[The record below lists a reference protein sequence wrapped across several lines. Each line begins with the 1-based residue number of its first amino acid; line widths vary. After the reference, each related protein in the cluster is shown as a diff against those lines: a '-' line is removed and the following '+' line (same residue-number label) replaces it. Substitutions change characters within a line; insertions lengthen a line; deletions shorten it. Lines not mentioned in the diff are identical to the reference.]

1 MKQMFYGGIAATLL
15 FGTAVFAQ
23 TSQPRAQTQPE
34 PRTQTGRASTDEHV
48 TVIGC
53 VQREEDYRRAHNMP
67 RGGAVGTGVGA
78 ANEFVLVNAM
88 MSGRPTGTAGRAA
101 SETEFELTGSA
112 EGKLTEHVGKRVEI
126 TGNLKAA
133 EVGASG
139 QPTGGA
145 TAGRPPQGVDVT
157 SEDLKLRE
165 LEVLSVK
172 TASGNCAPTR

>member
-1 MKQMFYGGIAATLL
+1 MFYGGIAALL

-23 TSQPRAQTQPE
+23 TPQPRTQTQPE

-48 TVIGC
+48 TVTGC
-53 VQREEDYRRAHNMP
+53 VQREDDYRKAHNMP

-78 ANEFVLVNAM
+78 ADEFVLVNVM

-101 SETEFELTGSA
+101 NETEFELTGPA

-165 LEVLSVK
+165 IEVLSVK
-172 TASGNCAPTR
+172 TASGNCRTTR